1 MSKIVILEQNT
12 KQKIIF
18 YLFNSAIVLS
28 LLAIIYLHFCMQF
41 RYENLQENIASSK
54 NQIAEYEDQ
63 LRLLEVEWVYL
74 TRPERLRQLTEKF
87 LKNNRYMLASQV
99 QEDFEDPPI
108 VNASLVQEQNRDISS
123 QNL

>member
-1 MSKIVILEQNT
+1 MNKILILEQNT
-12 KQKIIF
+12 KQKIVF
-18 YLFNSAIVLS
+18 YSFNSLMIIS
-28 LLAIIYLHFCMQF
+28 LLAMIYLHFFMQF
-41 RYENLQENIASSK
+41 RYENLQDSITSGK

-87 LKNNRYMLASQV
+87 LKNNQYMLASQV
-99 QEDFEDPPI
+99 QEDFEDPAI
-108 VNASLVQEQNRDISS
+108 VNASLVQEQNQDISS